1 MLALGCEK
9 EKDSLKY
16 LTLILLAAVA
26 LMYAGSFK
34 VYPGATLS
42 AKGDKTES
50 YSTPDPFAKVA
61 YFYRAIGKEQK
72 MPDGDGKGGAKATFT
87 FDSGETIVI
96 SHPPT
101 TNNPDLERT
110 SIDVQKK

>member
-1 MLALGCEK
+1 MK
-9 EKDSLKY
+9 SLV
-16 LTLILLAAVA
+16 LVA
-26 LMYAGSFK
+26 LATGIAMFADSFK
-34 VYPGATLS
+34 VYPGAKLS

-87 FDSGETIVI
+87 FDSGETILI
-96 SHPPT
+96 RHGPT
-101 TNNPDLERT
+101 TNDPEVDRT
-110 SIDVQKK
+110 LIDIQKK

>member
-1 MLALGCEK
+1 M
-9 EKDSLKY
+9 
-16 LTLILLAAVA
+16 
-26 LMYAGSFK
+26 LMYADSFK
-34 VYPGATLS
+34 VYPGAKLS
-42 AKGDKTES
+42 AKADKTES

-72 MPDGDGKGGAKATFT
+72 MPDGDGKGGATATFT

-101 TNNPDLERT
+101 TNNTDLERT
-110 SIDVQKK
+110 SIEVQRK